1 MLDAFPALGLFPI
14 LLLTLPFSSNAQI
27 LVFIGIFLI
36 IFSEIRMI
44 LVRTRRDYQ
53 QMKKQLFI
61 STHTLPNLHQEL
73 DTILSFFFFFF
84 LLQAVRAQDARKA
97 LAGDQRS
104 TNPTAEEREREE
116 AAAGAERLH
125 SCTIS
130 LIITSNQQQQQQ

>member
-1 MLDAFPALGLFPI
+1 
-14 LLLTLPFSSNAQI
+14 LLLL
-27 LVFIGIFLI
+27 
-36 IFSEIRMI
+36 
-44 LVRTRRDYQ
+44 
-53 QMKKQLFI
+53 
-61 STHTLPNLHQEL
+61 
-73 DTILSFFFFFF
+73 

-130 LIITSNQQQQQQ
+130 LIITSNQQQQ